1 MDTGKNSPRLLGLM
15 FVIVAALSL
24 ISGLILTPLGYSL
37 AGSPDNIS
45 RAMVS
50 FSQNPAIVQLSMVGF
65 LLEAVAIVL
74 LTVLLY
80 SILKKQNV
88 IIARWAFGLWVIEAV
103 GIVFRQ
109 INAFSFLHTGQRFAS
124 AGAPDSSYFQTLG
137 SLFYDLMHFSYDA
150 QMIFY
155 CTGGILFYS
164 LFLKSRYVPKGI
176 SIWGIAAAS
185 LGFVGELLA
194 IFGFN
199 VPLYV
204 FLPIL
209 PFELVIGI
217 WLMVKGIRVNTETR

>member
-65 LLEAVAIVL
+65 LLEAVSIVL

-80 SILKKQNV
+80 SILKKQNG

-124 AGAPDSSYFQTLG
+124 AGAPVSSYFQTLG

-194 IFGFN
+194 IFGFD

-209 PFELVIGI
+209 PFELMIGI
-217 WLMVKGIRVNTETR
+217 WLMVKGIGVNTETR